1 MRPIALSAA
10 LAMTLGAFATS
21 PALAY
26 DYGVFSGR
34 GFNDGYVIAPG
45 LRRCNGF
52 PVFRS
57 GEVPPGTAA
66 NPMPVCGP
74 AAVFRLHPSVI
85 YNAPPAA
92 SDLYRVVPL
101 R

>member
-1 MRPIALSAA
+1 MRIPILAGLA
-10 LAMTLGAFATS
+10 LAATAS

-34 GFNDGYVIAPG
+34 GWSESAVLVPNRWTCG
-45 LRRCNGF
+45 
-52 PVFRS
+52 PVADPS
-57 GEVPPGTAA
+57 GEITFGTPA
-66 NPMPVCGP
+66 NPAPLCGP
-74 AAVFRLHPSVI
+74 ALLFRVHRAPI

-92 SDLYRVVPL
+92 SDLYRAVPL